1 MKNTRKAAAVWL
13 AMSLAI
19 STAFGNT
26 AWGEIRP
33 DTGNNRCV
41 HVHTA
46 ECYKDADET
55 ATPSQIGKEPTECTH
70 ICSVESGCIWDTE
83 KENSE
88 NADTLDAVASNT
100 GKDDSKKEQA
110 GEKAADRKD
119 SSGNADGNKNLNDV
133 PAQNGAALSVST
145 SSNAEDTTA
154 TGGTVTPVSQT
165 KILSWSWFDPEE
177 NLLDGRLELTGITE
191 EAQPSFTEII
201 EYLPTAIIAQVGEG
215 EDREEKNLLITNWSC
230 PEYVQDEEGRWPL
243 EGTYEFKAEL
253 PEGYELAEG
262 VDALVVEVSVVGDQA
277 VMLATTPLMT
287 VMKDGTEKSI
297 YWADN
302 NYSGSYNELASMGI
316 RLSYANECHYLT
328 LTNVNV
334 NSLYLGSWSNWV
346 ITLKGTNTLN
356 VTTLNNTG
364 TDALLINDGAKVTI
378 EGDGT
383 LNAYGRN
390 TGSGIHISGT
400 LTIKSGTIN
409 ASASKWL
416 GKNDDGKASGIR
428 IGKPGTLWVKGGDIT
443 ASGTKDGKND
453 RYGMYVR
460 GQFIMTGGK
469 MKVIGKDCQGLY
481 TTGQFELSGGEMAVS
496 SEAGLLGFVAHGD
509 STVINAPGKLT
520 VDILDVAPGKT
531 MTVEKNA
538 TLTVD
543 GVKLEEGSTLIN
555 NGNLTVNREVDDRD
569 GGTLENHGTI
579 SGNGRIPDSAKQEPT
594 KIAGFTANI
603 SAVYSENTSINV
615 QQLANIQKPANAGDL
630 QYELVE
636 YTGNE
641 SEGEGTIK
649 ESTGLLTVKKAGVFN
664 IQVKTL
670 ASGLYKE
677 GTPVTITLTVDKADF
692 PNTWTVNVY
701 AVSGVYNG
709 TEGYPA
715 ATITSTRIPEDAEYK
730 YQLAA
735 TSNSSNLP
743 DQWQSECPKIVNVNE
758 SGRYVF
764 VKVITDNYK
773 SKVFCSNNTTHITQ
787 RSFTESVEVAIDSS
801 VYNNKPQN
809 PKIKVLENWKGTLG
823 SELTEGIDY
832 EISFWKKENN
842 NQSVTKL
849 EDAGT
854 YIVYLLGKGNYDGS
868 LKTAAFT
875 INKCKLKAQITGD
888 SYDKVYDG
896 TTDITEEQRL
906 AIQLCDDNH
915 KTPELQDV
923 RADQIDWAYQSADVG
938 EHYIDATISTLAGD
952 KVNNYELIN
961 ETSSLKGV
969 IKPRDF
975 ASMTVSAAPLTYN
988 GTEQQ
993 PKINA
998 SVETGLENV
1007 SPDATFTYSKDGVN
1021 YQSEIPG
1028 FTEAGTY
1035 LVYVKASMANFNDE
1049 TKTVA
1054 VTVQKAAAPTVSAMS
1069 ESYSY
1074 KETGERQVALPGFPE
1089 DCGTIGSI
1097 TAQIISDEGQILD
1110 SAAVDGMN
1118 LVLRL
1123 KGSSKNMVGK
1133 TAQVVVKVETKN
1145 YEDIQIPVIVTL
1157 TADSSDSNSNNN
1169 SGNNSG
1175 NNGSNNGNSNGSSGS
1190 DGDSSDYDDPN
1201 ESSVK
1206 VTPNPSNKVTKDS
1219 QKGYRNVEQGVI
1231 TGTANQTVNDGY
1243 SHWMKDAK
1251 GWWLRFS
1258 DGTWPMADRTGAQ
1271 HWEKIN
1277 GRWWAFDETG
1287 YAKTGWL
1294 RDEDYGGWFYMDLEH
1309 GMQTGWVLLNGAWYY
1324 FNPVSDGKRGMMYAG
1339 QRTPDGYYVEKNGVW
1354 DGRNKQ

>member
-1 MKNTRKAAAVWL
+1 MKNTRKAAAVCL

-33 DTGNNRCV
+33 DTENNRCV

-70 ICSVESGCIWDTE
+70 ICSVESGCIRDTE
-83 KENSE
+83 RENSE
-88 NADTLDAVASNT
+88 KADTLDAVASNT

-119 SSGNADGNKNLNDV
+119 SSGNTDENKNLNDV

-145 SSNAEDTTA
+145 PSNAKDTTT
-154 TGGTVTPVSQT
+154 TGGTITSVSQT

-215 EDREEKNLLITNWSC
+215 EDGEEKNLLITNWSC

-262 VDALVVEVSVVGDQA
+262 VDALVVEVSVAGDQA
-277 VMLATTPLMT
+277 VMLATMPLMT

-302 NYSGSYNELASMGI
+302 NYSGSYNELDSMGI
-316 RLSYANECHYLT
+316 RLSYANGYHYLT
-328 LTNVNV
+328 LNSVNM
-334 NSLYLGSWSNWV
+334 NSLYLGNWSNWV
-346 ITLKGTNTLN
+346 ITLEGTNTLD
-356 VTTLNNTG
+356 VTSLTNKG
-364 TDALLINDGAKVTI
+364 TDALMIAEGTTVTI

-383 LNAYGRN
+383 LNAYGRHS
-390 TGSGIHISGT
+390 GSGINLGGT

-409 ASASKWL
+409 ASASKSL
-416 GKNDDGKASGIR
+416 GGTDDGKVSGIL
-428 IGKPGTLWVKGGDIT
+428 IGTNGTLLVTGGDIT
-443 ASGTKDGKND
+443 ASGTKAGRNT

-460 GQFIMTGGK
+460 GRFIMTGGE
-469 MKVIGKDCQGLY
+469 MKVIGNDCQGLY
-481 TTGQFELSGGEMAVS
+481 TIGQFELSGGEMAVS
-496 SEAGLLGFVAHGD
+496 SKAGLLGFVADGN
-509 STVINAPGKLT
+509 STVINAPGTLT
-520 VDILDVAPGKT
+520 VDILDIAPGKT
-531 MTVEKNA
+531 VTVKENA

-543 GVKLEEGSTLIN
+543 GVKLEKGSTLIN
-555 NGNLTVNREVDDRD
+555 NGNLTVNREVDDTK
-569 GGTLENHGTI
+569 GGTLENNGTI

-594 KIAGFTANI
+594 KIADFKKNI
-603 SAVYSENTSINV
+603 SAVYSKNTSINV
-615 QQLANIQKPANAGDL
+615 QKLANIQKPAKAGDL
-630 QYELVE
+630 QYALVD
-636 YTGNE
+636 YAGSE
-641 SEGEGTIK
+641 SKGEGTIDG
-649 ESTGLLTVKKAGVFN
+649 STGLLTVKKAGVFK
-664 IQVKTL
+664 IKVKTL
-670 ASGLYKE
+670 ASGIYQE
-677 GTPVTITLTVDKADF
+677 GTPVEITLTVDKADF
-692 PNTWTVNVY
+692 PNRWTVNVD

-715 ATITSTRIPEDAEYK
+715 ATITSTRIPKDAEYK

-758 SGRYVF
+758 SGQYVF

-832 EISFWKKENN
+832 EISFWKKEDN

-888 SYDKVYDG
+888 SFDKVYDG
-896 TTDITEEQRL
+896 TTDITEEQGL

-938 EHYIDATISTLAGD
+938 EHDIDATISSLAGD
-952 KVNNYELIN
+952 QAKNYELT
-961 ETSSLKGV
+961 EQTVSQKGT
-969 IKPRDF
+969 IKSRDF
-975 ASMTVSAAPLTYN
+975 ASMTVSADPLTYN

-1007 SPDATFTYSKDGVN
+1007 SPDAVFNYSTDGVD

-1028 FTEAGTY
+1028 FTDAGTY
-1035 LVYVKASMANFNDE
+1035 LVYVKASMANFNDVV
-1049 TKTVA
+1049 KTVT
-1054 VTVQKAAAPTVSAMS
+1054 VTMKPK
-1069 ESYSY
+1069 ES
-1074 KETGERQVALPGFPE
+1074 
-1089 DCGTIGSI
+1089 
-1097 TAQIISDEGQILD
+1097 
-1110 SAAVDGMN
+1110 
-1118 LVLRL
+1118 
-1123 KGSSKNMVGK
+1123 SSGG
-1133 TAQVVVKVETKN
+1133 
-1145 YEDIQIPVIVTL
+1145 
-1157 TADSSDSNSNNN
+1157 N

-1175 NNGSNNGNSNGSSGS
+1175 NNTSGGSGSNNGSSSS

-1231 TGTANQTVNDGY
+1231 TGASNQTVNDGY

-1258 DGTWPMADRTGAQ
+1258 DGTWPMADRTGAY

-1277 GRWWAFDETG
+1277 GKWWAFDEMG

-1294 RDEDYGGWFYMDLEH
+1294 RDENYGGWFYMDPKH
-1309 GMQTGWVLLNGAWYY
+1309 GMQTGWVLLNGVWYY
-1324 FNPVSDGKRGMMYAG
+1324 FNPISDGKRGIMYVG
-1339 QRTPDGYYVEKNGVW
+1339 QRTPDGYYVDKNGVW

>member
-1 MKNTRKAAAVWL
+1 M
-13 AMSLAI
+13 
-19 STAFGNT
+19 
-26 AWGEIRP
+26 
-33 DTGNNRCV
+33 
-41 HVHTA
+41 HTA

-55 ATPSQIGKEPTECTH
+55 ATPSQIGREPTECTH
-70 ICSVESGCIWDTE
+70 ICSVESGCIRDTE
-83 KENSE
+83 KENNE

-119 SSGNADGNKNLNDV
+119 SSGNADENKNLNDV

-145 SSNAEDTTA
+145 PSNAEDTTA
-154 TGGTVTPVSQT
+154 TGGTVTQVSQT

-230 PEYVQDEEGRWPL
+230 EKYVQDEEGRWPL

-262 VDALVVEVSVVGDQA
+262 VDALVVEVSVAGDQA
-277 VMLATTPLMT
+277 VMLATMPLMT

-302 NYSGSYNELASMGI
+302 NYSGSYNELDSMGI
-316 RLSYANECHYLT
+316 RLSYANGYHYLT
-328 LTNVNV
+328 LNSVNM
-334 NSLYLGSWSNWV
+334 NSLYLGNWSNWV
-346 ITLKGTNTLN
+346 ITLEGTNTLD
-356 VTTLNNTG
+356 VTSLTNKG
-364 TDALLINDGAKVTI
+364 TDALMIAEGTTVTI
-378 EGDGT
+378 EGNGT
-383 LNAYGRN
+383 LNAYGRHS
-390 TGSGIHISGT
+390 GSGINLGGT

-409 ASASKWL
+409 ASASKSL
-416 GKNDDGKASGIR
+416 GGTDDGKVSGIL
-428 IGKPGTLWVKGGDIT
+428 IGTNGTLLVTGGDIT
-443 ASGTKDGKND
+443 ASGTKAGRNT

-460 GQFIMTGGK
+460 GRFIMTGGK
-469 MKVIGKDCQGLY
+469 MEVIGNDCHGLY
-481 TTGQFELSGGEMAVS
+481 TMGQFKLSGGEMAVS
-496 SEAGLLGFVAHGD
+496 SKADLLGFIANGD
-509 STVINAPGKLT
+509 STVITAPGKLT
-520 VDILDVAPGKT
+520 ADILDIGPGKT
-531 MTVEKNA
+531 VTVEKNA

-543 GVKLEEGSTLIN
+543 GVVLEKGSTLIN

-569 GGTLENHGTI
+569 GGTLENNGTI

-594 KIAGFTANI
+594 KIADFKKNI
-603 SAVYSENTSINV
+603 SAVYSKNTSINV
-615 QQLANIQKPANAGDL
+615 QKLANIQKPANAGDL
-630 QYELVE
+630 QYKLVD
-636 YTGNE
+636 YAGSE
-641 SEGEGTIK
+641 SKGEGTIDG
-649 ESTGLLTVKKAGVFN
+649 STGLLTVKKAGVFK
-664 IQVKTL
+664 IKVKTL
-670 ASGLYKE
+670 ASGIYQE
-677 GTPVTITLTVDKADF
+677 GTPVEITLTVDKADF

-832 EISFWKKENN
+832 EISFWKKEDN

-888 SYDKVYDG
+888 SFDKVYDG
-896 TTDITEEQRL
+896 TTHITEEQRL

-938 EHYIDATISTLAGD
+938 EHDIDATINSLAGD
-952 KVNNYELIN
+952 QAKNYELT
-961 ETSSLKGV
+961 EQTVSQKGT

-1021 YQSEIPG
+1021 YQSEIPS

-1089 DCGTIGSI
+1089 NCGTIGSI

-1175 NNGSNNGNSNGSSGS
+1175 NNGSNNGNSNGSSSS

-1206 VTPNPSNKVTKDS
+1206 VTPDPSNKVTKDS

-1309 GMQTGWVLLNGAWYY
+1309 GMQTGWVLLDGAWYY
-1324 FNPVSDGKRGMMYAG
+1324 FNPNSDGKRGIMYAG
-1339 QRTPDGYYVEKNGVW
+1339 QRTPDGYYVDKNGVW

>member
-1 MKNTRKAAAVWL
+1 MKNTRRAAAAWMT
-13 AMSLAI
+13 MSLAV
-19 STAFGNT
+19 STVLGNT
-26 AWGEIRP
+26 AWGDVLQE
-33 DTGNNRCV
+33 TGKNRCV

-46 ECYKDADET
+46 ECYGDADET
-55 ATPSQIGKEPTECTH
+55 ATMSQTGELEPTECTH
-70 ICSVESGCIWDTE
+70 VCSVESGCILDTE
-83 KENSE
+83 DLENNDADAWKVGTPS
-88 NADTLDAVASNT
+88 NADQ
-100 GKDDSKKEQA
+100 KDTE
-110 GEKAADRKD
+110 
-119 SSGNADGNKNLNDV
+119 DGGV
-133 PAQNGAALSVST
+133 VSVST
-145 SSNAEDTTA
+145 PSNAEDTTINP
-154 TGGTVTPVSQT
+154 GGTVTPAVQT
-165 KILSWSWFDPEE
+165 KILSWTWFDPEE

-191 EAQPSFTEII
+191 EAQPSFTEVT
-201 EYLPTAIIAQVGEG
+201 EYLPQAIIAQVGEG
-215 EDREEKNLLITNWSC
+215 EDWEEKNLQITNWVC
-230 PEYVQDEEGRWPL
+230 TEYVQDEEGRWPL

-253 PEGYELAEG
+253 EEGYELAEG
-262 VDALVVEVSVVGDQA
+262 VDALVVEVSVVGDQTA
-277 VMLATTPLMT
+277 VTAGTMIMS
-287 VMKDGTEKSI
+287 VMKNGSSKDISWDGK
-297 YWADN
+297 
-302 NYSGSYNELASMGI
+302 NYSDSYNELASMGI
-316 RLSYANECHYLT
+316 RLSYANGSNYLT
-328 LTNVNV
+328 LTNVNL
-334 NSLYLGSWSNWV
+334 NSLYLGNWSNWV
-346 ITLKGTNTLN
+346 ITLAGINTLD
-356 VTTLNNTG
+356 VTTLKNNGSYALMITEG
-364 TDALLINDGAKVTI
+364 TTVTI
-378 EGDGT
+378 KGNGT
-383 LNAYGRN
+383 LNAHGRN
-390 TGSGIHISGT
+390 TGSGINLGGT
-400 LTIKSGTIN
+400 LTIESGTIN
-409 ASASKWL
+409 ASASKSL
-416 GKNDDGKASGIR
+416 GETDDGKTSGIL
-428 IGKPGTLWVKGGDIT
+428 IGSTGTLLVEGGDIT
-443 ASGTKDGKND
+443 ASGTKAGGKI

-460 GQFIMTGGK
+460 GRFSMTGGE
-469 MKVIGKDCQGLY
+469 MKVIGNDCQGLY
-481 TTGQFELSGGEMAVS
+481 TSGQFELSGGEMAVS
-496 SEAGLLGFVAHGD
+496 SKAGLLGFVAAGD

-520 VDILDVAPGKT
+520 VDILDIAPGKT
-531 MTVEKNA
+531 VTVKQNA

-543 GVKLEEGSTLIN
+543 GVKLEKGSTLVN

-569 GGTLENHGTI
+569 GGTLENNGTI
-579 SGNGRIPDSAKQEPT
+579 SGSGSIPDSAKQTPT
-594 KIAGFTANI
+594 GIAGYTAEI
-603 SAVYSENTSINV
+603 RAVYSENTLIDV
-615 QQLANIQKPANAGDL
+615 QQLANIQRPANAGAL
-630 QYELVE
+630 QYELVN
-636 YTGNE
+636 YTGSE
-641 SEGEGTIK
+641 SKGEGTID
-649 ESTGLLTVKKAGVFN
+649 ESTGLLTVKKAGVFK
-664 IQVKTL
+664 IKVKTL
-670 ASGLYKE
+670 ASGIYQE
-677 GTPVTITLTVDKADF
+677 GTPVEITLTVDKADF

-832 EISFWKKENN
+832 EISFWKKEDN

-888 SYDKVYDG
+888 SFDKVYDG
-896 TTDITEEQRL
+896 TTHITEEQRL

-938 EHYIDATISTLAGD
+938 EHDINATINSLAGD
-952 KVNNYELIN
+952 QAKNYELT
-961 ETSSLKGV
+961 EQTVSQKGT
-969 IKPRDF
+969 IKPRYF

-1089 DCGTIGSI
+1089 DYGTIGSI

-1175 NNGSNNGNSNGSSGS
+1175 NNGSNNGNSNGSSSS

-1206 VTPNPSNKVTKDS
+1206 VTPDPSDKVTKDS

-1231 TGTANQTVNDGY
+1231 TGASNQTVNDGY

-1258 DGTWPMADRTGAQ
+1258 DGTWPMADRTGAY
-1271 HWEKIN
+1271 HWEHIN
-1277 GRWWAFDETG
+1277 GKWWAFNETG

-1309 GMQTGWVLLNGAWYY
+1309 GMQTGWVLLDGAWYY
-1324 FNPVSDGKRGMMYAG
+1324 FNPSSDGKRGIMYAG
-1339 QRTPDGYYVEKNGVW
+1339 QRTPDGYYVDKNGGW
-1354 DGRNKQ
+1354 DGRSKQ